1 MYKTLFYILCLTSV
15 TADSNKYHKTM
26 KTIDNPSFDFE
37 VVYPFHKVH
46 IIDEI
51 ENQSFDKVVYPYPEM
66 KNLRRRLTALDD
78 EIVTKDDE
86 IFDEVVL
93 KKTGLRRRL
102 TVLDD
107 EIDDEIVLLNTG
119 LRRRLT
125 SDNNITVTNVVE
137 TICLFFLMGLTLF
150 LCYKICYKNEDEIE
164 NVSGVEIV

>member
-51 ENQSFDKVVYPYPEM
+51 ENQS
-66 KNLRRRLTALDD
+66 NLRRRLTALDD

-164 NVSGVEIV
+164 NVSGLEIV